1 MNMNKLFLLV
11 GLLSAG
17 VAAGQT
23 KTQTTKMSSTTTST
37 SNYNN
42 SNTNNYNSQNAT
54 SGTNSS
60 TNGTSTSGSMSGTGT
75 NPGSTGSMGT
85 GSTNSTDSGSTNGTG
100 SGSTTPSTTSTYS
113 TDTNSTTQPSGS
125 GNSSTTGSSMGT
137 TGNTTNGTYN
147 NSTSMTPSGTSN
159 DNTTTS
165 GNGNNTITPST
176 GGNYNSAG
184 TTNSTYS
191 TATTTNAYPREK
203 KDYKNFSYGVYVG
216 ANTTKFKG
224 ESFDANGAA
233 SGLTGRLGYQL
244 GFFVRGGGRL
254 YGQIGAEYFASSSNY
269 FTTASGSGTT
279 TATSIRDRIDIKY
292 IQVPVYIGYKLT
304 QSDRGISAV
313 RVQVGLEYANQIGS
327 SANQFGNLNNFQLK
341 SGTFN
346 GLGQIGFDAGPVFLD
361 LTYHYG
367 FSNAI
372 EQNTGFAGSQ
382 RRILSASVGFKF

>member
-17 VAAGQT
+17 VAVGQT
-23 KTQTTKMSSTTTST
+23 KTQTTKTSSATTSS

-60 TNGTSTSGSMSGTGT
+60 TNGGTGSMST
-75 NPGSTGSMGT
+75 
-85 GSTNSTDSGSTNGTG
+85 
-100 SGSTTPSTTSTYS
+100 GSTTPSTTGSTYNTS
-113 TDTNSTTQPSGS
+113 MGSTTQASGT
-125 GNSSTTGSSMGT
+125 GDMSTGT

-147 NSTSMTPSGTSN
+147 NSTSLTPSSTGN
-159 DNTTTS
+159 ANTTTD
-165 GNGNNTITPST
+165 GNGATTTTPST
-176 GGNYNSAG
+176 GGNYNSTG
-184 TTNSTYS
+184 STSNTTYS
-191 TATTTNAYPREK
+191 TAKTTDAYPREK
-203 KDYKNFSYGVYVG
+203 KDYKNFTYAIYAG
-216 ANTTKFKG
+216 ANTTRFKG

-269 FTTASGSGTT
+269 FTTAPGSGTT

-327 SANQFGNLNNFQLK
+327 TANQFGSLNNFQLK

-346 GLGQIGFDAGPVFLD
+346 GLGQLGFDAGPVFLD
-361 LTYHYG
+361 LTYHYC
-367 FSNAI
+367 FSNTI

>member
-17 VAAGQT
+17 VAVGQT
-23 KTQTTKMSSTTTST
+23 KTKTTKMSSSTTST

-42 SNTNNYNSQNAT
+42 SNTSNYNSQDAT
-54 SGTNSS
+54 SGRNSS
-60 TNGTSTSGSMSGTGT
+60 TDASSATSGNTGSMSSMGSGSM
-75 NPGSTGSMGT
+75 N
-85 GSTNSTDSGSTNGTG
+85 
-100 SGSTTPSTTSTYS
+100 STTPSTTSTDMS
-113 TDTNSTTQPSGS
+113 SSTQPSGS
-125 GNSSTTGSSMGT
+125 DNSTTTGSSMGTTGT

-147 NSTSMTPSGTSN
+147 NSTSMTPSGTN
-159 DNTTTS
+159 NYNTTT
-165 GNGNNTITPST
+165 GANGATTTTPAT
-176 GGNYNSAG
+176 NGNYNSAG
-184 TTNSTYS
+184 STSNTTYS

-203 KDYKNFSYGVYVG
+203 KDYKNFAYGIYVG
-216 ANTTKFKG
+216 VNTTKFKG
-224 ESFDANGAA
+224 EALDANGAA
-233 SGLTGRLGYQL
+233 SGLTGRVGYQA

-254 YGQIGAEYFASSSNY
+254 FGQIGAEYFASSSDY
-269 FTTASGSGTT
+269 FTAGQG
-279 TATSIRDRIDIKY
+279 ATPTNIKDKIDIKY

-304 QSDRGISAV
+304 ESDRGISSV

-327 SANQFGNLNNFQLK
+327 TANQFGNLNNLQLK

-346 GLGQIGFDAGPVFLD
+346 GLGQLGFDAGPVFLD

>member
-17 VAAGQT
+17 VAVGQAPT
-23 KTQTTKMSSTTTST
+23 KTTKMSSTTTST

-60 TNGTSTSGSMSGTGT
+60 TNG
-75 NPGSTGSMGT
+75 STGSM
-85 GSTNSTDSGSTNGTG
+85 ST
-100 SGSTTPSTTSTYS
+100 GSTTPSTNGSTYNTS
-113 TDTNSTTQPSGS
+113 MGSTTQASGTD
-125 GNSSTTGSSMGT
+125 NMSTGT

-147 NSTSMTPSGTSN
+147 NSTSMTPSGTN
-159 DNTTTS
+159 NYNTTT
-165 GNGNNTITPST
+165 GANGATTTTPTTS
-176 GGNYNSAG
+176 GNYNSAG
-184 TTNSTYS
+184 STTNKTYS
-191 TATTTNAYPREK
+191 TATTNAYPREK
-203 KDYKNFSYGVYVG
+203 KDYKNFAYGIYVG
-216 ANTTKFKG
+216 VNSTRFKG
-224 ESFDANGAA
+224 ESLDLNKNA
-233 SGLTGRLGYQL
+233 SGLSARVGYQA

-254 YGQIGAEYFASSSNY
+254 FGQIGAEYFASSSDY
-269 FTTASGSGTT
+269 FTSGQG
-279 TATSIRDRIDIKY
+279 ATPTNINDKIDIKY

-304 QSDRGISAV
+304 ESDRGISAV

-327 SANQFGNLNNFQLK
+327 TAGQFGNLNNFQVK

-346 GLGQIGFDAGPVFLD
+346 GLGQLGLDAGPVFLD

-382 RRILSASVGFKF
+382 RRILSASLGFKF

>member
-17 VAAGQT
+17 VAMGQT
-23 KTQTTKMSSTTTST
+23 KAKTTKMSSTTTST

-60 TNGTSTSGSMSGTGT
+60 TNGTSTSGSMNGTGT
-75 NPGSTGSMGT
+75 SAGSTGSMSSMGTT
-85 GSTNSTDSGSTNGTG
+85 GSSTGTYDTNM
-100 SGSTTPSTTSTYS
+100 GSTT
-113 TDTNSTTQPSGS
+113 QASGS
-125 GNSSTTGSSMGT
+125 MGSSTGSTTGSDMNSSGT

-147 NSTSMTPSGTSN
+147 NSTSVTPSGTN
-159 DNTTTS
+159 NYNTTT
-165 GNGNNTITPST
+165 GANGATTTTPST
-176 GGNYNSAG
+176 SGNYNSAG
-184 TTNSTYS
+184 STNSTYS
-191 TATTTNAYPREK
+191 TATTNAYPSEK
-203 KDYKNFSYGVYVG
+203 KDYKNFTYAIYAGV
-216 ANTTKFKG
+216 NSTRFQG
-224 ESFDANGAA
+224 EALDANGAA
-233 SGLTGRLGYQL
+233 SGLSGRLGYQL
-244 GFFVRGGGRL
+244 GFFVRGGGRI

-269 FTTASGSGTT
+269 FTSGQGTT
-279 TATSIRDRIDIKY
+279 IKSINDQIDIRY

-327 SANQFGNLNNFQLK
+327 TAGQFGSLNNFQVK

-346 GLGQIGFDAGPVFLD
+346 GLGQLGFDAGPLFLD

-382 RRILSASVGFKF
+382 RRILSASLGFKF